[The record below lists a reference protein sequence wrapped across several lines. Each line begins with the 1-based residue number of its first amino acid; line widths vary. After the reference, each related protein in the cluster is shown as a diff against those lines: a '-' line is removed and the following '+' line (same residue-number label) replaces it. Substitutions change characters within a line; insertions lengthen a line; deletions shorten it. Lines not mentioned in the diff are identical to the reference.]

1 MNSES
6 TSSQAAFPDHER
18 LARILDDYLV
28 AIEQGRSISPEE
40 LLAQYPEIATELAE
54 EPSAAAAA
62 REALNARIGEW
73 VTPFDGLSAT
83 QTRQLR
89 QVLVANRANLAVA
102 PWKENN
108 GY

>member
-1 MNSES
+1 MEQQTQNSSASDEQLRA
-6 TSSQAAFPDHER
+6 TYAEMLSSQER
-18 LARILDDYLV
+18 F
-28 AIEQGRSISPEE
+28 EE
-40 LLAQYPEIATELAE
+40 IKHLLAQYPEIPPEADS

-89 QVLVANRANLAVA
+89 QVLVDNRQNLAVA

-108 GY
+108 SY